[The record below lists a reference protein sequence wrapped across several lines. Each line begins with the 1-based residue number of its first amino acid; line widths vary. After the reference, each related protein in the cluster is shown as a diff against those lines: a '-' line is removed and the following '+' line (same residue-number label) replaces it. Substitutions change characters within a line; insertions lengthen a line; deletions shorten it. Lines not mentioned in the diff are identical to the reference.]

1 MRITQNVKNNSVM
14 MHLNTI
20 NTQRQKYYNQ
30 YSTGKRIE
38 KPSDDPAGTA
48 KVIQLNQLL
57 AQNEIY
63 QQNIDDAKSFLTST
77 EASLSAV
84 NESLQEAVTIALKG
98 ASDSTGEDARSI
110 LADQVDY
117 IIDRVMAEA
126 NREYDSKYLYGGTAV
141 DQPPFEKQEDGTIVM
156 TNDTAINGVHLREI
170 SKGDDV
176 QINFSGEEVFM
187 GEDGVFDSLIELRD
201 ALEANDG
208 DAIQDAYMKV
218 KDSTIDITRFS
229 SVAGL
234 RYEHINNIEETLSGF
249 DLQMISLKSSI
260 EDADVAEALINY
272 EEMNTIYQ
280 ANLKFSSSILQ
291 MSLMD
296 YLA

>member
-30 YSTGKRIE
+30 LSTGKRIE

-48 KVIQLNQLL
+48 KVIQLNQLI

-63 QQNIDDAKSFLTST
+63 QKNIEDAKSFLTST
-77 EASLSAV
+77 EASLDAV
-84 NESLQEAVTIALKG
+84 NENLQEAVTIALKG

-117 IIDRVMAEA
+117 IIDRVLAEA

-156 TNDTAINGVHLREI
+156 TNETAINGVHLREI

-187 GEDGVFDSLIELRD
+187 GEDGVFESLIALRD

-208 DAIQDAYMKV
+208 DAIQDAYMNI
-218 KDSTIDITRFS
+218 KDVTTDITRFS

-234 RYEHINNIEETLSGF
+234 RYEHISNIEETLSEF
-249 DLQMISLKSSI
+249 DLQMQSLKSSI
-260 EDADVAEALINY
+260 EDADIAEAAINY

-280 ANLKFSSSILQ
+280 ANLQFSSSILQ